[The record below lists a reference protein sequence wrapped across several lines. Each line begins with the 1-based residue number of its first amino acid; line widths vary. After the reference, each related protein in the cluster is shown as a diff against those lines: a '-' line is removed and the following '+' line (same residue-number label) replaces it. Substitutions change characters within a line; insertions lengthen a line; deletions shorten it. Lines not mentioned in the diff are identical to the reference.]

1 MTYWY
6 VFLLSYLL
14 SLEKKIVVIKFYE
27 LLWLLYSNAERL

>member
-14 SLEKKIVVIKFYE
+14 SLEKEIVAIKFYE
-27 LLWLLYSNAERL
+27 LLWLLHSNPERL